1 MQRIEVKQLFIKN
14 KNLKLSTKNKLM
26 GFAFILPTVL
36 FLIFFFLY
44 PILYSLFT
52 SFFIYKIGK
61 PLVFNGIQNY
71 INIINNSAFWYSV
84 YVTFKYAIISVIL
97 EFIGGFIFALS
108 FNNLNKSKLKFLR
121 GFVIVPLVMPAPIMI
136 AIWRYI
142 LQPDYGLLN
151 NFLISIGLISK
162 RISYLTSPSITLY
175 IIVIVQTTWCA
186 FIVMFLILA
195 GLQSIKEDY
204 YEAAMIDGANAWQ
217 KFFKVTIP
225 ILKPT
230 IIFIVI
236 YRMMDLLQAFTTIF
250 LLSGGIRGGSFK
262 AIDVLS
268 ILVYKEAFLKF
279 NFGSAAALS
288 FIIFLI
294 ILIFVIVFMRA
305 TKGYAESSE

>member
-1 MQRIEVKQLFIKN
+1 MEHLVIKN
-14 KNLKLSTKNKLM
+14 KNLKLSTKNKLI
-26 GFAFILPTVL
+26 GFVFVLPTVL

-44 PILYSLFT
+44 PLLYSFFT

-71 INIINNSAFWYSV
+71 INIFKSGIFWYSV
-84 YVTFKYAIISVIL
+84 YVTFKYAIVSIIL

-121 GFVIVPLVMPAPIMI
+121 GFAIVPLVIPTPIMA

-151 NFLISIGLISK
+151 NFLASIGIISK
-162 RISYLTSPSITLY
+162 RITYLTTPSIALY
-175 IIVIVQTTWCA
+175 TIVIVQTTWCA

-195 GLQSIKEDY
+195 GLQSIKEEY

-217 KFFKVTIP
+217 QFLKVTVP
-225 ILKPT
+225 LLKPT

-236 YRMMDLLQAFTTIF
+236 FRMMDLLQAFTTIF
-250 LLSGGIRGGSFK
+250 LLAGGIRGGSFQ

-288 FIIFLI
+288 FVIFLI
-294 ILIFVIVFMRA
+294 ILIFIIIFMRI
-305 TKGYAESSE
+305 TRGYAESSE